1 MEPTSSRILVD
12 SATGELGSKLILLH
26 VGLSSIFFF
35 FLWSP
40 FGALGESQ
48 LIINVRL
55 LFLTLHSVL
64 LTHVCID
71 AAPTGAHSQGLIV
84 VSFDIGKW
92 VL

>member
-12 SATGELGSKLILLH
+12 SATGEHGSKLILLH
-26 VGLSSIFFF
+26 EGLSSIFF

-48 LIINVRL
+48 LIIKVRL
-55 LFLTLHSVL
+55 SFLTLHSVL
-64 LTHVCID
+64 LTRVCID
-71 AAPTGAHSQGLIV
+71 AAPTGAHSQGLFV

-92 VL
+92 AL